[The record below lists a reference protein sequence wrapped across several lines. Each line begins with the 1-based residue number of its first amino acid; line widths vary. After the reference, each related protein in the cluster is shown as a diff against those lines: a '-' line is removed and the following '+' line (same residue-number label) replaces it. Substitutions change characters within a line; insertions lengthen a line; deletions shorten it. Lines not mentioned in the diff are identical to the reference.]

1 LRGNPS
7 YEIYEATKKAWLVGR
22 KKSKTTKYALS
33 EHYRIVIKVFEIHKW
48 YETETPHS
56 KRKNVGVLMEKLQ
69 HLKYEKNI

>member
-1 LRGNPS
+1 
-7 YEIYEATKKAWLVGR
+7 
-22 KKSKTTKYALS
+22 TKYALS

-56 KRKNVGVLMEKLQ
+56 KRKNVRVLMEKLQ